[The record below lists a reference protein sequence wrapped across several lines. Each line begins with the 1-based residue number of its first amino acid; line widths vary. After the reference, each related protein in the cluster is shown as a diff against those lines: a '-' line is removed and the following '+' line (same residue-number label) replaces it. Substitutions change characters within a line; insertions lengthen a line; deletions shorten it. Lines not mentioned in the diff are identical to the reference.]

1 MLSEQIKEKIK
12 KSLPDSTITVI
23 DFSEEHEDHHA
34 PGAHIALT
42 VVDKTFE
49 GKSLS
54 EQHQV
59 IYEILKEEIKNETIH
74 ALRIRTKTKENE

>member
-23 DFSEEHEDHHA
+23 DFSEEHEGHNA

-42 VVDKTFE
+42 VIDKTFE

-54 EQHQV
+54 EQHQM
-59 IYEILKEEIKNETIH
+59 IYKILSEEIKNETIH
-74 ALRIRTKTKENE
+74 ALRIRTNTKENE